1 MSPPS
6 FDIPKECKAGVVVDE
21 GPNFR
26 VEVKMVPV
34 PEIGIAPLTLL
45 PVELK
50 GFIATPHPFPKSR
63 QNSSWSSV
71 QEWSTKLLYP

>member
-6 FDIPKECKAGVVVDE
+6 FDIPKECRAGVVVDE

-34 PEIGIAPLTLL
+34 PEIGIAPLELL

-50 GFIATPHPFPKSR
+50 GFAIPPPSIPKRSP
-63 QNSSWSSV
+63 
-71 QEWSTKLLYP
+71 EFLLELCPGVEY

>member
-34 PEIGIAPLTLL
+34 PEIGIVPLALL
-45 PVELK
+45 PVELNASSYLPS
-50 GFIATPHPFPKSR
+50 IPKRSPEFLPE
-63 QNSSWSSV
+63 V
-71 QEWSTKLLYP
+71 CPGVEY

>member
-1 MSPPS
+1 MSTPS

-34 PEIGIAPLTLL
+34 PEIGIAPLTLPFMEQKGLTHSSL
-45 PVELK
+45 P
-50 GFIATPHPFPKSR
+50 
-63 QNSSWSSV
+63 
-71 QEWSTKLLYP
+71 